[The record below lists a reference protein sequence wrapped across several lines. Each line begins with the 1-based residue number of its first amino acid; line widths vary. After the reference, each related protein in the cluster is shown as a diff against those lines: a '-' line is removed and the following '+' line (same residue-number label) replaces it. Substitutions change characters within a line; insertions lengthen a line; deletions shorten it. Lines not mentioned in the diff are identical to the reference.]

1 MLKQS
6 IILVLFLL
14 ISLSLFAQEQ
24 SRIHRLGVSG
34 AYRNDKEEMS
44 GAEISYQLYL
54 KGIRRLEVDF
64 GWLSSSSFDVLQ
76 WTGIYQWR
84 LIRKGGFNFYMG
96 PGAGIG
102 YANYGYGE
110 DKFYGVLVGD
120 IGIDY
125 TFGLPIQIGLD
136 YRPEWSLLQNHI
148 GNELDHQINLAIR
161 LAF

>member
-1 MLKQS
+1 MLKEF
-6 IILVLFLL
+6 IFLVFILI
-14 ISLSLFAQEQ
+14 ISLSLLSQDE
-24 SRIHRLGVSG
+24 SRIHRLGISG
-34 AYRNDKEEMS
+34 VYSNDTKTIG

-64 GWLSSSSFDVLQ
+64 GWLSSTSWDVLQ
-76 WTGIYQWR
+76 CTGIYQWR

-110 DKFYGVLVGD
+110 DKLYGILVGD

-125 TFGLPIQIGLD
+125 TFKFPIQIGLD
-136 YRPEWSLLQNHI
+136 YRPEWSLLQDKI
-148 GNELDHQINLAIR
+148 GNELNHQINFAVR